1 MIKKDILSSEQE
13 IAAEPT
19 NNVWVQAN
27 AGTGK
32 TSVLTERLLRILFRD
47 NAKNS
52 GILCLTYTNAAAG
65 EMRNRILMALRQWA
79 MANDDELRE
88 LLRGV
93 AINTNPTDEDIA
105 HARKIFFKYID
116 SPEILKIKT
125 IHGFCEE
132 ILHRFPTEAGLAP
145 SWSLISDA
153 PQHILLNDALI
164 RLVNSTDNDE
174 RTKTAFEHIIGVMSE
189 YKLDDLLKIIGGH
202 YKNFFMIKN
211 TDNYRDYFIDTI
223 RKKLKLYLK
232 KDTKKPTEKLK
243 NILNLAKSE
252 KKPTKTLLKLISLT
266 EQYIENTIDF
276 DKYKYAYLTKEGT
289 VLSNGLNY
297 DFLSDE
303 KVRVFEKNVSLVNE
317 KICSD
322 TIALFDLSAAFAKKY
337 QELKQSRNVLDFED
351 LILYT
356 HRLFSNPETM
366 GWVLSQLDLSLS
378 HILVDEAQ
386 DTAPIQWELLRMLS
400 GDFFTEG
407 DSSDLPHSLFVVGD
421 TKQSIYGFQGADP
434 NAFARSRDEIAKY
447 IKNNARAI
455 REIPLTQSFRSVK
468 PILRMVDMFFSD
480 VNVARMTGFVNNPH
494 KCFRVNDCGVA
505 EIHKICSSGDQET
518 AVARKQ
524 YIAGIAD
531 KIENLIHEKK
541 YAPSDI
547 MILLQQRA
555 PLAVPMTNE
564 LKRRN
569 IPVAGADRII
579 LPNYP
584 IIRDFMNLIRFCTDK
599 TDDYSLCC
607 VLKSPLFR
615 LNDAE
620 IYNICVC
627 RNTENAKRKTND
639 KNVAPVSIFEI
650 LENLYPSIYARLNNY
665 LTHAEI
671 NGPYSF
677 IMHVLNNDSVRES
690 IIAAL
695 GPQVIDP
702 LEEFIT
708 ICLAYE
714 RTRPGTLRHFIK
726 WFITGNS
733 EIKRN
738 LDSGDGVRIVTV
750 HGSKGLQSRAVFL
763 IDTVSV
769 PKSENV
775 YCFSN
780 DTHMS
785 ESWPVW
791 IWTAR
796 KPDEFSPEFTEI
808 YSEQSRI
815 DIEEYFRLLYV
826 AMTRARDELYI
837 YGFSGNKNANA
848 LCWHTM
854 LWNVLSDKIGTV
866 EKGDIIR
873 MTNYEK

>member
-1 MIKKDILSSEQE
+1 MIKKDTLSSEQE

-47 NAKNS
+47 NATNS

-65 EMRNRILMALRQWA
+65 EMRNRILAALRGWA
-79 MANDDELRE
+79 MATDDELRE

-93 AINTNPTDEDIA
+93 AINQNPDKADIA

-116 SPEILKIKT
+116 NHEILKIKT

-132 ILHRFPTEAGLAP
+132 ILHRFPTEAGISP
-145 SWSLISDA
+145 SWSLVSDA
-153 PQHILLNDALI
+153 PQQILLNDAMMQ
-164 RLVNSTDNDE
+164 LVNSTNNDE
-174 RTKTAFEHIIGVMSE
+174 RTKSAFEHIIGVMSE
-189 YKLDDLLKIIGGH
+189 YKLDDLLKTIGGQ
-202 YKNFFMIKN
+202 YKNFFAIN
-211 TDNYRDYFIDTI
+211 NFDNYRNYFVDTI
-223 RKKLKLYLK
+223 KKFLKLTFK
-232 KDTKKPTEKLK
+232 KTNKKPVEKLK
-243 NILNLAKSE
+243 NILLLAKTE
-252 KKPTKTLLKLISLT
+252 KKPTKTLEKLINLT

-276 DKYKYAYLTKEGT
+276 NGYKKAYLTKGGT
-289 VLSNGLNY
+289 ILASGLNY
-297 DFLSDE
+297 EYLADE
-303 KVRVFEKNVSLVNE
+303 KQRVFEKNVSLVNE
-317 KICSD
+317 KIFDD
-322 TIALFDLSAAFAKKY
+322 TIALFDLSAAFAKHY
-337 QELKQSRNVLDFED
+337 MELKRMRNVLDFED

-386 DTAPIQWELLRMLS
+386 DTAPLQWDLLRMLA

-407 DSSDLPHSLFVVGD
+407 DDTNLPHSLFVVGD

-447 IKNNARAI
+447 ITNNARAI
-455 REIPLTQSFRSVK
+455 MEVPLTQSFRSVA
-468 PILRMVDMFFSD
+468 PILQMVDMFFSD
-480 VNVARMTGFVNNPH
+480 ENVAKMTGFVNNSH
-494 KCFRVNDCGVA
+494 KCFRVKDCGLA
-505 EIHKICSSGDQET
+505 EIHKIQSANDQET
-518 AVARKQ
+518 VTARRQ
-524 YIAGIAD
+524 YITNIAD
-531 KIENLIHEKK
+531 KVEELVSGKHYSPN
-541 YAPSDI
+541 DI

-579 LPNYP
+579 LPDFP
-584 IIRDFMNLIRFCTDK
+584 IIRDFMNLIRFCMDT

-607 VLKSPLFR
+607 VLKSPLFA
-615 LNDAE
+615 LNDAQIYE
-620 IYNICVC
+620 ICAV
-627 RNTENAKRKTND
+627 RNAENLSRRAYD
-639 KNVAPVSIFEI
+639 KNMEQMTVLDVLRKSYD
-650 LENLYPSIYARLNNY
+650 NIYTRLDDY
-665 LTHAEI
+665 VERAKTY
-671 NGPYSF
+671 GPYSF
-677 IMHVLNNDSVRES
+677 FTYILNNHNVREK
-690 IIAAL
+690 IVAAL
-695 GPQVIDP
+695 GVQVIDP

-733 EIKRN
+733 EIKRS

-750 HGSKGLQSRAVFL
+750 HGSKGLQARAVFL

-769 PKSENV
+769 PKVENIYSV
-775 YCFSN
+775 ANYIN
-780 DTHMS
+780 MN

-791 IWTAR
+791 IWTAHR
-796 KPDEFSPEFTEI
+796 PDEFSPDFNAI
-808 YSEQSRI
+808 YSAQSQI
-815 DIEEYFRLLYV
+815 ETEEYFRLLYV

-837 YGFSGNKNANA
+837 YGFSGNRNAPE

-854 LWNVLSDKIGTV
+854 LWGVLGNKIGV
-866 EKGDIIR
+866 IDNGEVIR
-873 MTNYEK
+873 MTNYEN